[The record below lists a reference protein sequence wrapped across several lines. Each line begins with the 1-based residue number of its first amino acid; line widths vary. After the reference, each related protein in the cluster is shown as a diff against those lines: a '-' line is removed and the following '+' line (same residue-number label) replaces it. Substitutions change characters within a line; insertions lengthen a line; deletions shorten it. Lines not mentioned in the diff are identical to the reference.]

1 MQESD
6 PRVVAVIQ
14 ARMQSSRLP
23 GKVLADIQG
32 QPMLLRVVRRV
43 QRAQT
48 VDQAVVATTTSESDD
63 PVEALCRAEGLA
75 CFRGDAVD
83 VLDRVHSA
91 AAAHEADVVVRITGD
106 CPVIDPQIID
116 LTVRSFLESD
126 PPVDLA
132 LNRFVDDRT
141 FPVGLDTEVCSFEAL
156 ETAWKEADQAYQRE
170 HVMPYLYDP
179 PGRFRVLHVRNDE
192 DLGSYRWTVDTAED
206 LAFIRAVFAHF
217 APDDKFDWREILDLV
232 RSRPDLAALNA
243 GVKHKPLKS
252 IDTRRK

>member
-1 MQESD
+1 ME
-6 PRVVAVIQ
+6 
-14 ARMQSSRLP
+14 SSRLP
-23 GKVLADIQG
+23 GKVLEDIQG
-32 QPMLLRVVRRV
+32 QPMLLRVVHRV

-48 VDQAVVATTTSESDD
+48 VDMVIVATTTSESDD
-63 PVEALCRAEGLA
+63 PVEALCRAEKLA

-91 AAAHEADVVVRITGD
+91 VAAYDADVVVRITGD
-106 CPVIDPQIID
+106 CPVIDPEVID
-116 LTVRSFLESD
+116 LTVRAFLESD

-141 FPVGLDTEVCSFEAL
+141 FPIGLDTEVCSFEAL
-156 ETAWKEADQAYQRE
+156 DTAWRDADQAYQRE
-170 HVMPYLYDP
+170 HVMPYIYDP

-206 LAFIRAVFAHF
+206 LAFIRSVFAHF
-217 APDDKFDWREILDLV
+217 APEEDFGWRDILALV
-232 RSRPDLAALNA
+232 RSRPELAALNA

-252 IDTRRK
+252 IDKRRK

>member
-1 MQESD
+1 MPASN
-6 PRVVAVIQ
+6 PRVVAVVQ

-23 GKVLADIQG
+23 GKVLEDIHG

-43 QRAQT
+43 RKAQT
-48 VDQAVVATTTSESDD
+48 VDQVVVATTTSESDD

-75 CFRGDAVD
+75 CLRGEAVD

-91 AAAHEADVVVRITGD
+91 AAAHHADVVVRITGD
-106 CPVIDPQIID
+106 CPVIDPQVID
-116 LTVRSFLESD
+116 LTVRAFLESD

-141 FPVGLDTEVCSFEAL
+141 FPIGLDTEVCSFEAL
-156 ETAWKEADQAYQRE
+156 DTAWKEADQAYQRE

-206 LAFIRAVFAHF
+206 LAFIRAVFEHF
-217 APDDKFDWREILDLV
+217 APEEDFDWRDILALV

-252 IDTRRK
+252 IDTRQR